1 MWRWRGSTAVVPRW
15 WGTVLLL
22 LRAETTS
29 LCSSLPHFCFGF
41 LSSLH
46 SKSSLLCSALF
57 RFLLF
62 FPPKGCCFF
71 PSFSK
76 ILPPQFVPLFLK
88 KIVPLPPGS
97 VLSPVFIGSRGRGSP
112 YPVHVQG
119 MVVWELQG
127 MVV

>member
-1 MWRWRGSTAVVPRW
+1 VAVERKHSGGAQVVGNGPSPSSCRDHQSLFFSSPLLFWLSLFSTLEILPP
-15 WGTVLLL
+15 LFC
-22 LRAETTS
+22 S
-29 LCSSLPHFCFGF
+29 LSVSS
-41 LSSLH
+41 
-46 SKSSLLCSALF
+46 
-57 RFLLF
+57 F